1 MVKILFVDDDHMTL
15 DLMKQVAEICGYTA
29 SVCSSGIK
37 ALDLVA
43 VEKPDLI
50 MLDLNLQD
58 IHGSQFIEALKKKK
72 KTASIPVIVLTAEKI
87 FDNEKDEKL
96 SGANGYI
103 QKPLRISDLP
113 GAVNASLGPK

>member
-15 DLMKQVAEICGYTA
+15 DLMKQVAEICGYSATT
-29 SVCSSGIK
+29 CSSGIK

-43 VEKPDLI
+43 VEKPDII

-58 IHGSQFIEALKKKK
+58 IHGSQFIKLLRKKRKI
-72 KTASIPVIVLTAEKI
+72 ASIPVIVLTAEKI

-103 QKPLRISDLP
+103 QKPLRINDLP
-113 GAVNASLGPK
+113 GAVNNLLDTK